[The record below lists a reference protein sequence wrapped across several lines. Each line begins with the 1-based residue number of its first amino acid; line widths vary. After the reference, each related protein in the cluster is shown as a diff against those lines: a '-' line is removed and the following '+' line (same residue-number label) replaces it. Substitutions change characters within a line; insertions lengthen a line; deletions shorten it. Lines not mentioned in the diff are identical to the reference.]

1 MAPGSCASRNP
12 RESTVLPSAAKPP
25 SPNRLRLDDIDRSII
40 EALQVEGRRPYKR
53 IAAEIGVSEGSVRYR
68 VQRLEEAGILQVVG
82 IADPLR
88 IGFNTMALVGVRVRP
103 GSMEHVCRAL
113 AELPQAS
120 YVAMVTGSFDVFV
133 EAICRD
139 PEDFRTF
146 LTEDLHAI
154 EGVLGAESFII
165 LELHKLAYGW
175 GVASA
180 DPAPRLLGGGKPSQ
194 VVR

>member
-1 MAPGSCASRNP
+1 VLEVRTLAPAQTNAPTPGGRI
-12 RESTVLPSAAKPP
+12 
-25 SPNRLRLDDIDRSII
+25 RLDEVDRRII

-53 IAAEIGVSEGSVRYR
+53 IAAEIGVSEGAVRYR
-68 VQRLEEAGILQVVG
+68 VQRLEDAGILQVVG

-103 GSMEHVCRAL
+103 GTMEHVCREL
-113 AELPQAS
+113 AALPQAS

-139 PEDFRTF
+139 PEDFRRF

-154 EGVLGAESFII
+154 DGVLGAESFII

-180 DPAPRLLGGGKPSQ
+180 DSAPRLLGGGKPSQ
-194 VVR
+194 AGR

>member
-1 MAPGSCASRNP
+1 M
-12 RESTVLPSAAKPP
+12 
-25 SPNRLRLDDIDRSII
+25 
-40 EALQVEGRRPYKR
+40 
-53 IAAEIGVSEGSVRYR
+53 
-68 VQRLEEAGILQVVG
+68 VG

-103 GSMEHVCRAL
+103 GTIEQVCRAV
-113 AELPQAS
+113 AELPQTS

-133 EAICRD
+133 EVICRD

-146 LTEDLHAI
+146 LTEGLHAI
-154 EGVLGAESFII
+154 DGVLGAESFII

-180 DPAPRLLGGGKPSQ
+180 DPAPRLLGSGKPGK
-194 VVR
+194 VGR

>member
-1 MAPGSCASRNP
+1 MPAKKRVPPKAAPVPTAIKRKGRTGRRGSSVAKD
-12 RESTVLPSAAKPP
+12 VLPS
-25 SPNRLRLDDIDRSII
+25 SC
-40 EALQVEGRRPYKR
+40 
-53 IAAEIGVSEGSVRYR
+53 
-68 VQRLEEAGILQVVG
+68 
-82 IADPLR
+82 
-88 IGFNTMALVGVRVRP
+88 P
-103 GSMEHVCRAL
+103 GSMEHVCREL
-113 AELPQAS
+113 AKLPQAS

-139 PEDFRTF
+139 PADFRTF

-154 EGVLGAESFII
+154 VGVLGAESFII

-194 VVR
+194 SRAPASAPARPRSRTRRR